1 MQEKKRT
8 LSLIEVFF
16 VAILSLA
23 IYLGVVMLIF
33 GKDYNLPWRI
43 ISSGTAVFIVLGFDV
58 IWIIMMVLRPRK
70 NVRARVLLT
79 FIVLILSAIVLT
91 DLFLI
96 DMWHKM
102 W

>member
-1 MQEKKRT
+1 MQEKKRI

-23 IYLGVVMLIF
+23 IYLGGVMLIF
-33 GKDYNLPWRI
+33 GKEYNLPWRM

-70 NVRARVLLT
+70 NVRAKVLLT
-79 FIVLILSAIVLT
+79 LIVLILSAIVLT